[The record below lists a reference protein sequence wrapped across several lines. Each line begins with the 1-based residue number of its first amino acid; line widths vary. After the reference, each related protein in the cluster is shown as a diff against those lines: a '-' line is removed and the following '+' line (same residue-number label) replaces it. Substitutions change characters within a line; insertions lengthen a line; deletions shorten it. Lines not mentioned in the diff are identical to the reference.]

1 MRLTAESIL
10 SVQDLPIKTIA
21 VPEWGGDVSYRAITL
36 EELRKWEDAVNT
48 EGVKPDEMMAHLL
61 VLSLCDENGALLFN
75 PEDAKSLVGKN
86 GQAVKSLYEACCAL
100 NGIGKVGRK
109 IAQGNSESPA
119 SDSD

>member
-10 SVQDLPIKTIA
+10 SAQDLPIKTIA

-61 VLSLCDENGALLFN
+61 VLSLCDDKGALLFK

>member
-10 SVQDLPIKTIA
+10 SVQDLPIKSIA

-61 VLSLCDENGALLFN
+61 VLSLCDENGVLLFK

-109 IAQGNSESPA
+109 IAQGNSESPV